1 MRIDGLDKQMNGL
14 QREETFFILAGR
26 SIGGTKVLLSGTSIT
41 HITRMVEPFIS
52 FASEIFNHFCRR
64 GYGQLR
70 PWNAGINVVC
80 ALRKPENIMACCISF
95 VLTSF
100 LNILDRIQTGDA
112 ILFLKWFSFSRA
124 TMAWL
129 ASSRYKIKNLV
140 FWVI

>member
-80 ALRKPENIMACCISF
+80 ALRKPENIMDTNRRRYTISKM
-95 VLTSF
+95 VL
-100 LNILDRIQTGDA
+100 
-112 ILFLKWFSFSRA
+112 LF
-124 TMAWL
+124 
-129 ASSRYKIKNLV
+129 SSHDGLV
-140 FWVI
+140 GLVEV